1 MSISRLPPQG
11 SATYQQVEQ
20 FRRRDDRG
28 GHIEI
33 NGLKS
38 KTAEEATARLISPNP
53 IWKDKNGDGVITITY
68 SFTPGS
74 DKPEGQ
80 HDSYQGVTDVSEANK
95 AKTREA
101 LKLWEDVTNVKF
113 VEGPRNEQSEGH
125 INFGNFKT
133 RLNDKGQYTPF
144 NPHALPPTKD
154 RLTAHV
160 WTTEKESAGPS
171 GMTTL
176 IHEVGHTLGLK
187 HPGGNYGTKYEQQKL
202 GYVEDSRSH
211 TIMSKYQH
219 GSVAKSPLQDD
230 ITAIQTR
237 YGVNHNTRKEDTVY
251 GFNSNAN
258 RNFLKLKSD
267 KDELRGTLWDSG
279 GNDTLDLSGYQK
291 NQKINLT
298 PGTFT
303 NANGRDRNL
312 SIARGVIIENAIGG
326 KGNDLI
332 IGNDADN
339 ILKGGDGDDIIDG
352 GRGADKLWG
361 GKGADTYVY
370 GSWTESNSVDGTD
383 EIMDFE
389 SSKDKVDVSGIR
401 SKIGDAPLRFVDG
414 KSAQMQK
421 GDASISY
428 DPHKN
433 ISTLRVFD
441 GQGQPLEVKVHGDLK
456 QSDIVQ

>member
-38 KTAEEATARLISPNP
+38 KTAEEAIPRLISPYP
-53 IWKDKNGDGVITITY
+53 VWKDKNGDGVITITY

-74 DKPEGQ
+74 DKPKGQ
-80 HDSYQGVTDVSEANK
+80 HDGYQGVTDVSEENK

-125 INFGNFKT
+125 ITFGNFKT
-133 RLNDKGQYTPF
+133 KRDKKGQYTYYD
-144 NPHALPPTKD
+144 PHAVPPTKD
-154 RLTAHV
+154 KPTAQV
-160 WTTEKESAGPS
+160 WTSGKESAGPS
-171 GMTTL
+171 GVQTL
-176 IHEVGHTLGLK
+176 IHEIGHTLGLN
-187 HPGGNYGTKYEQQKL
+187 HPGGTYGTKYEQQKL

-211 TIMSKYQH
+211 TIMSKYMH
-219 GSVAKSPLQDD
+219 GSIVQSPLQDD
-230 ITAIQTR
+230 ITAIQSR
-237 YGVNHNTRKEDTVY
+237 YGVNHKTRNEDTVY

-258 RNFLKLKSD
+258 RTYLKLKSD
-267 KDELRGTLWDSG
+267 KDELRGTLWDGS

-291 NQKINLT
+291 NQKINLA

-312 SIARGVIIENAIGG
+312 SIAQGVIIENAIGG

-332 IGNDADN
+332 TGNDADN
-339 ILKGGDGDDIIDG
+339 VLKGGDGDDIIYG
-352 GRGADKLWG
+352 GKGADKLWG
-361 GKGADTYVY
+361 EKGADTFVY
-370 GSWTESNSVDGTD
+370 GSLTESNSVDGTD

-389 SSKDKVDVSGIR
+389 SGKDKIDVSGIR

-414 KSAQMQK
+414 KSAPLQK
-421 GDASISY
+421 GDAFISY

-441 GQGQPLEVKVHGDLK
+441 GQGLPMEVKVHGSLK